1 MEAPI
6 PFEHEYE
13 TGCPIWLW
21 PGSLEIGQQSGRVR
35 RGLWAVARPLERV
48 SVGAIPEFIPMFLPG
63 LGELR
68 AGKNGTGGPLHIHG
82 MGMNGSN
89 VTGMTGAAAAQR
101 DADTKHAAEVRKRLL
116 RIGEAGGGDEEG
128 LFSTCFFG
136 PKPPGVTNVE
146 RSPYNTGGRDP
157 DLG

>member
-6 PFEHEYE
+6 PLEHEYE

-68 AGKNGTGGPLHIHG
+68 AGKNGTGGPYAHPWDGNEWEQCDRHDRG
-82 MGMNGSN
+82 CRSAEGCGYEACRR
-89 VTGMTGAAAAQR
+89 GAQAAIAHR
-101 DADTKHAAEVRKRLL
+101 GGWCRGRRRAFLTVLL
-116 RIGEAGGGDEEG
+116 GQ
-128 LFSTCFFG
+128 SQ
-136 PKPPGVTNVE
+136 PGVTNVE
-146 RSPYNTGGRDP
+146 RYPYNTGGRDP